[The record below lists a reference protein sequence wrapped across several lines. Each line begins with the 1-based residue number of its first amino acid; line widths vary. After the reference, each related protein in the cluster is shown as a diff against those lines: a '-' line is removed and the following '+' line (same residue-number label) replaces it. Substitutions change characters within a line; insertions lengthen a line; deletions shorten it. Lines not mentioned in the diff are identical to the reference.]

1 MPIDDKW
8 ECVKL
13 LNPSQEGLEVLKY
26 RVLVG
31 LANGN
36 IMIFMGMKDGKVV
49 ENPLAGINTRK
60 Q

>member
-8 ECVKL
+8 ENVQA
-13 LNPSQEGLEVLKY
+13 LNPNQDGLEVLKY

-36 IMIFMGMKDGKVV
+36 IMIFMGMRNGLVV
-49 ENPLAGINTRK
+49 DNPLAGINTK
-60 Q
+60 